1 MNPITTSDLFQEG
14 FSDELDR
21 IVKSLQSALGTVTQ
35 KINEVKGAAEKL
47 SATPIATNQAESTR
61 KWATQVQWLNDQY
74 KSLLQE
80 YGIIADEVKEV
91 TNVQRDQNQIL
102 KLQQQYA
109 TAAEGSFNRL
119 SAEYRLLKIAMNALD
134 PAAKENAKNF
144 ERLQKRAA
152 ELYETMNDYQKS
164 TGKYTMQVGDYSR
177 ALNGLN
183 LSTQQILRE
192 MPTLANSTSQFF
204 MAISNNVPIFLDN
217 FKRARQELGSFSAAL
232 KGTLTAIFSWQ
243 TVLLVVLTVLP
254 KVAKAIHDKK
264 KAQQEANKETKEAFD
279 REKELLSVEEKIAKS
294 EQQNIAQLKTLYAIT
309 QDVTRSDKE
318 RLEAANALQKTY
330 PDRLANLSQ
339 EEILAGNAKTAI
351 DDLTNSLIM
360 QARAR
365 GYLNEIEKL
374 SQQAAEKNIAL
385 QRERAKQV
393 GQETKL
399 AEATARAEKEGRA
412 TVMGGTAGAAV
423 TSTVAGT
430 EERKAAQAV
439 KETAAAINTLDSEL
453 QDIENTIDDV
463 IKLIP
468 TEGLTGL
475 LTSGKG
481 GRGTKEKETKLGEI
495 PDYIID
501 YYNALIDAT
510 DDAYEKLILQ
520 KQRDAIAL
528 GIGYEKDYAKLKELE
543 TTAIEQNNTAAVE
556 EIHKQMDLRTEVYNQ
571 EMDNLERVVIEGIDK
586 IGKAQQ
592 GGLDDPLREVRGAY
606 VAALVELQKYTQAIQ
621 DGLDSGRKI
630 GADELADWQ
639 EVIRKK
645 IEAEANY
652 QKAKKQLELQGRLD
666 AKQISQQEYEDLLK
680 IEYAK
685 IDSAAGK
692 AIDKIGHKKG
702 KRWNIW
708 TALFG
713 TDVKD
718 EATGTV
724 TRELGEDTRFAL
736 DQVMNSYKQ
745 ATKYIDEY
753 IDALA
758 RQAQQAIETANTEVD
773 MARKVYESELEARAN
788 GYANAVDTARM
799 EYEQKLQLQRKA
811 QKEAEKIQKTQLA
824 MESAAQAANLIT
836 ATTSIIASYSSLPFV
851 GQALAIA
858 GIATMWATFLAAKI
872 KAAQVTQYGEGMSE
886 YLDYGGSHASG
897 NDIDFGVGRDG
908 RRRRVERGEVIGVI
922 NKRNVRKYGASRVTG
937 IIDSLNKGT
946 FDYKYGNAF
955 GNTVVTANGQG
966 ADLRKLESGVDALV
980 KQGEYRET
988 TDGNK
993 RIIQYRNLTRIIR

>member
-1 MNPITTSDLFQEG
+1 MNPIKVEDLFSPNFQENL
-14 FSDELDR
+14 DEIINKLQTAAGALSTS
-21 IVKSLQSALGTVTQ
+21 IEGVKNTARGLANIKFTST
-35 KINEVKGAAEKL
+35 
-47 SATPIATNQAESTR
+47 QAEETK
-61 KWATQVQWLNDQY
+61 KWANSVLALNDEY
-74 KSLLQE
+74 KYLLNQFNITKSTLAE
-80 YGIIADEVKEV
+80 LTTLE
-91 TNVQRDQNQIL
+91 RDQNAIL

-109 TAAEGSFNRL
+109 GAAEGSFNKL
-119 SAEYRLLKIAMNALD
+119 SAEYRLLKITMNALD
-134 PAAKENAKNF
+134 AQSLKNTESF
-144 ERLQKRAA
+144 KRLQQRAE
-152 ELYETMNDYQKS
+152 ELYETMNRYQKS

-204 MAISNNVPIFLDN
+204 MAISNNVPIFIDN
-217 FKRARQELGSFSAAL
+217 FKRAKDELGSFSAAL
-232 KGTLTAIFSWQ
+232 KGTLTAMFSWQ
-243 TVLLVVLTVLP
+243 TVLLAILTVLP
-254 KVAKAIHDKK
+254 KVAKAIRDKK
-264 KAQQEANKETKEAFD
+264 KAQEEANKESEKAFNIE
-279 REKELLSVEEKIAKS
+279 REMLSLEEKIAKS
-294 EQQNIAQLKTLYAIT
+294 EKQSVSQLQAIYAIT

-318 RLEAANALQKTY
+318 RLEAADALQKMY

-351 DDLTNSLIM
+351 DDLTNSLVL

-365 GYLNEIEKL
+365 GYLNEIEDL
-374 SQQAAEKNIAL
+374 SQQKAQKELERIRLQNKETQLETDIAKEKA
-385 QRERAKQV
+385 RTAGGV
-393 GQETKL
+393 G
-399 AEATARAEKEGRA
+399 
-412 TVMGGTAGAAV
+412 VMGGTTGASITTTYQGVGELNVELNETRDAIPAV
-423 TSTVAGT
+423 T
-430 EERKAAQAV
+430 
-439 KETAAAINTLDSEL
+439 KEIDDLGLA
-453 QDIENTIDDV
+453 IDDV

-481 GRGTKEKETKLGEI
+481 GSGTKGKETKLGEI

-501 YYNALIDAT
+501 YYDALIDAT

-543 TTAIEQNNTAAVE
+543 TTAIEQNNTAAIA
-556 EIHKQMDLRTEVYNQ
+556 EIRRQMELRTEVYNQ

-639 EVIRKK
+639 GVIRKK

-666 AKQISQQEYEDLLK
+666 AQQISQQEYEDLLK

-702 KRWNIW
+702 KKWNIW

-724 TRELGEDTRFAL
+724 TRVIGEDVKFAL
-736 DQVMNSYKQ
+736 DQTMNSYKE

-788 GYANAVDTARM
+788 GYANSVDTARM

-922 NKRNVRKYGASRVTG
+922 NKRNVRRYGASKVTG

>member
-1 MNPITTSDLFQEG
+1 MNPIKVEDLFSPNFQENL
-14 FSDELDR
+14 DEIINKLQTAAGALSTS
-21 IVKSLQSALGTVTQ
+21 IEGVKNTARGLANIKFTST
-35 KINEVKGAAEKL
+35 
-47 SATPIATNQAESTR
+47 QAEETK
-61 KWATQVQWLNDQY
+61 KWANSVLALNDEY
-74 KSLLQE
+74 KYLLNQFNITKSTLAE
-80 YGIIADEVKEV
+80 LTTLE
-91 TNVQRDQNQIL
+91 RDQNAIL

-109 TAAEGSFNRL
+109 GAAEGSFNKL
-119 SAEYRLLKIAMNALD
+119 SAEYRLLKITMNALD
-134 PAAKENAKNF
+134 AQSLKNTESF
-144 ERLQKRAA
+144 KRLQQRAE
-152 ELYETMNDYQKS
+152 ELYETMNRYQKS

-204 MAISNNVPIFLDN
+204 MAISNNVPIFIDN
-217 FKRARQELGSFSAAL
+217 FKRAKDELGSFSAAL
-232 KGTLTAIFSWQ
+232 KGTLTAMFSWQ
-243 TVLLVVLTVLP
+243 TVLLAILTVLP
-254 KVAKAIHDKK
+254 KVAKAIRDKK
-264 KAQQEANKETKEAFD
+264 KAQEEANKESEKAFNIE
-279 REKELLSVEEKIAKS
+279 REMLSLEEKIAKS
-294 EQQNIAQLKTLYAIT
+294 EKQSVSQLQAIYAIT

-318 RLEAANALQKTY
+318 RLEAADALQKMY

-351 DDLTNSLIM
+351 DDLTNSLVL

-365 GYLNEIEKL
+365 GYLNEIEDL
-374 SQQAAEKNIAL
+374 SQQKAQKELERIRLQNKETQLETDIAKEKA
-385 QRERAKQV
+385 RTAGGV
-393 GQETKL
+393 G
-399 AEATARAEKEGRA
+399 
-412 TVMGGTAGAAV
+412 VMGGTTGASITTTYQGVGELNVELNETRDAIPAV
-423 TSTVAGT
+423 T
-430 EERKAAQAV
+430 
-439 KETAAAINTLDSEL
+439 KEIDDLGLA
-453 QDIENTIDDV
+453 IDDV

-481 GRGTKEKETKLGEI
+481 GSGTKGKETKLGEI

-501 YYNALIDAT
+501 YYDALIDAT

-543 TTAIEQNNTAAVE
+543 TTAIEQNNTAAIA
-556 EIHKQMDLRTEVYNQ
+556 EIRRQMELRTEVYNQ

-639 EVIRKK
+639 GVIRKK

-666 AKQISQQEYEDLLK
+666 AQQISQQEYEDLLK

-702 KRWNIW
+702 KKWNIW

-724 TRELGEDTRFAL
+724 TRVIGEDVKFAL
-736 DQVMNSYKQ
+736 DQTMNSYKE

-922 NKRNVRKYGASRVTG
+922 NKRNVRRYGASKVTG

>member
-1 MNPITTSDLFQEG
+1 MNPIKVEDLFSPNFQENL
-14 FSDELDR
+14 DEIINKLQTAAGALSTS
-21 IVKSLQSALGTVTQ
+21 IEGVKNTARGLANIKFTST
-35 KINEVKGAAEKL
+35 
-47 SATPIATNQAESTR
+47 QAEETK
-61 KWATQVQWLNDQY
+61 KWANSVLALNDEY
-74 KSLLQE
+74 KYLLNQFNITKSTLAE
-80 YGIIADEVKEV
+80 LTTLE
-91 TNVQRDQNQIL
+91 RDQNAIL

-109 TAAEGSFNRL
+109 GAAEGSFNKL
-119 SAEYRLLKIAMNALD
+119 SAEYRLLKITMNALD
-134 PAAKENAKNF
+134 AQSLRNTESFKK
-144 ERLQKRAA
+144 LQQRTE
-152 ELYETMNDYQKS
+152 ELYETMNKYQKS
-164 TGKYTMQVGDYSR
+164 TGKYTLQVGDYSR

-204 MAISNNVPIFLDN
+204 MAISNNVPIFIDN

-243 TVLLVVLTVLP
+243 TVLLVLLTVLP

-279 REKELLSVEEKIAKS
+279 REKELLSIEQKIVKS
-294 EQQNIAQLKTLYAIT
+294 EQQSIAELKTLYAIT
-309 QDVTRSDKE
+309 QDVTRSEKE
-318 RLEAANALQKTY
+318 RLEAASVLQAKY
-330 PDRLANLSQ
+330 PEILGNYSQ
-339 EEILAGNAKTAI
+339 EAILAGDAADAI
-351 DDLTNSLIM
+351 NQQTQALVL

-365 GYLNEIEKL
+365 GYLNVIEEL
-374 SQQAAEKNIAL
+374 SQKEAEKSLEL
-385 QRERAKQV
+385 QRLRTKETQQQAELDKARAK
-393 GQETKL
+393 
-399 AEATARAEKEGRA
+399 AEKEGYV
-412 TVMGGTAGAAV
+412 TFTGGLQSTAV
-423 TSTVAGT
+423 LSTEA
-430 EERKAAQAV
+430 KAAD
-439 KETAAAINTLDSEL
+439 AAQEALDDTKAEINTVDSEL
-453 QDIENTIDDV
+453 QDLGNTIDDIV
-463 IKLIP
+463 KLIP
-468 TEGLTGL
+468 TEGLLSL
-475 LTSGKG
+475 LTTGGRKG
-481 GRGTKEKETKLGEI
+481 GGGKESKLGEI

-543 TTAIEQNNTAAVE
+543 TTAIKQNNTAAVE

-606 VAALVELQKYTQAIQ
+606 VAALAELQKYTQSIQ

-652 QKAKKQLELQGRLD
+652 QKAKMQLELQGRLD
-666 AKQISQQEYEDLLK
+666 AQQISQQEYEDLLK

-702 KRWNIW
+702 KKWNLW

-718 EATGTV
+718 EATGTISRV
-724 TRELGEDTRFAL
+724 IGEDLKFAL
-736 DQVMNSYKQ
+736 DQTMNSYKE

-922 NKRNVRKYGASRVTG
+922 NKRNVRRYGASKVTG

-955 GNTVVTANGQG
+955 GNTVVAANGQG
-966 ADLRKLESGVDALV
+966 ADLHKLESGVDALV